1 MEKIEITTRFNREG
15 KLIPLEFTLGDDPI
29 RILNT
34 GRQWETEGGKHIL
47 VMDHQENTYH
57 LYFDLADLCWYI
69 IRDLIGPADQI

>member
-15 KLIPLEFTLGDDPI
+15 KLIPLEFTLGDDQI
-29 RILNT
+29 RVLNI

-57 LYFDLADLCWYI
+57 LFFDLTDLSWYI
-69 IRDLIGPADQI
+69 IRDLIGPADKI